1 MSLLNSKE
9 IISSLFPT
17 GISYIEFST
26 PGFSLTKKISNLDS
40 LDNLIF
46 LENHG
51 VIVSGLRFHECY
63 QSILDVNK
71 KCEDYIRSNVAE
83 FMSFK
88 DFFSNYD
95 RQKIPKHD
103 KFFFPDEIVFKD
115 SKGFLATK
123 ILSEYVRFISEQLGP
138 LRYLKEVDVCYI
150 QNMKFEINRGK
161 K

>member
-9 IISSLFPT
+9 IISSLFPNE
-17 GISYIEFST
+17 SCYVEFST
-26 PGFSLTKKISNLDS
+26 PGFSLTKQISNLDS
-40 LDNLIF
+40 LESLVF

-51 VIVSGLRFHECY
+51 VIVSGFRFQECY
-63 QSILDVNK
+63 HNILDVNK
-71 KCEDYIRSNVAE
+71 RCEDYIRNNVAE
-83 FMSFK
+83 FVSFK

-103 KFFFPDEIVFKD
+103 KFFFPDEVVFRD
-115 SKGFLATK
+115 SRGFLATK
-123 ILSEYVRFISEQLGP
+123 ILSEYVRFISKQLGP
-138 LRYLKEVDVCYI
+138 LRYLKDDDVCYI